1 MTKEIQLPDFEDMY
15 KLLKE
20 IEALALKKLLMS
32 EAIDL
37 REAEIILE
45 VSSNGDYYVNGKP
58 PTMTFINKTYLRKGL
73 KGNLPKMRE
82 QLARVLAEYEYV
94 KKKFD
99 LDKIAIDVWRTQSA
113 NKRKVID

>member
-1 MTKEIQLPDFEDMY
+1 MSNELQLPDFEDMY
-15 KLLKE
+15 KLLEE
-20 IEALALKKLLMS
+20 INALGVKKLLMS

-45 VSSNGDYYVNGKP
+45 VSTDGTYYVNGKP

-82 QLARVLAEYEYV
+82 QLARVTAEYEYA